1 VNSKKMISL
10 VLGLGLVAVLVL
22 GSATMMGC
30 GGPKKNT
37 KPGSGDGD
45 NDDAMVQI
53 NLDHLA

>member
-1 VNSKKMISL
+1 VKSKKMISL

-30 GGPKKNT
+30 GGPKKNA
-37 KPGSGDGD
+37 KPGGGDGD

-53 NLDHLA
+53 NLEHLA

>member
-1 VNSKKMISL
+1 MISL

-30 GGPKKNT
+30 GGPKNA